1 MNKTDTRNHAV
12 DAAETVLEKLR
23 RGEALYEASECAAKI
38 GHYHWDAEQ
47 DRLQSCSE
55 AYARIFGQSVA
66 SAIQAQH
73 SWESLIE
80 QVHPDDRERFV
91 ETCRNSRALGSL
103 EFEYRICLHEGEIRH
118 LREIGIYADGGEK
131 SLRCAR
137 GIVQDITAITHHAG
151 EFERYRELSRQAEH
165 LADIGHYIYDEDTQS
180 YVYLSEGFARIHGT
194 TVEAQMESVK
204 SFDDDLVEIIDT
216 DRDRVAQAYRHYIT
230 TGEDLEIEYRITRA
244 DGEQRWL
251 REKNHAKSMHQGW
264 VSRTFGVMQDI
275 TRQKEIEAELR
286 YKDVLANQAEAITE
300 IGHFVYDEI
309 ADKYQYVSQGLANIY
324 GVDTDFLLHHLQGTN
339 DDMEFV
345 HADDREMVLDFYA
358 DPQVDENGYEEW
370 EVEFRMVR
378 PSGEI
383 RWVREIGQTQ
393 VIEPGVQERTIGVLI
408 DITAQKQAE
417 QEILDAR
424 DQLERKVEERTRE
437 LALTIE
443 RLEQEIREREKLSSE
458 LHFLANHDA
467 LTGLPSLR
475 LGRDRIQQALAKAR
489 RERQVTAVM
498 YLDLDG
504 FKQVND
510 DHGHDAGD
518 HVLQVTA
525 NRIRAEIR
533 ETDTAARIGGD
544 EFLVVL
550 PAMPELDQV
559 QRIAAQLIE
568 SVGQKITF
576 DECAIH
582 IGVSIG
588 IAIYP
593 ENGTTV
599 DELVNAAD
607 RAMYQVKRRGRNDYG
622 FAGLRSGKAVIDGAG
637 RMADPAD

>member
-1 MNKTDTRNHAV
+1 MNKTDSQNNAADAV
-12 DAAETVLEKLR
+12 EVVVEKLR
-23 RGEALYEASECAAKI
+23 RGESLYEASECWAKA
-38 GHYHWDAEQ
+38 GHFEWDVEQ
-47 DRLQSCSE
+47 DRLQTCSE
-55 AYARIFGQSVA
+55 GYARVFGLSMGT
-66 SAIQAQH
+66 AIQAQD
-73 SWESLIE
+73 SWASLIE
-80 QVHPDDRERFV
+80 QIHPDDRERYV
-91 ETCRNSRALGSL
+91 ETCQNSRLPGFL
-103 EFEYRICLHEGEIRH
+103 DVQYRIRLHNGEIRQLH
-118 LREIGIYADGGEK
+118 EIGIYADGNEAC
-131 SLRCAR
+131 LRCAV
-137 GIVQDITAITHHAG
+137 GIVQDITAITHHVG
-151 EFERYRELSRQAEH
+151 EFERYRELSKQAEH
-165 LADIGHYIYDEDTQS
+165 LADIGHYIYDEETQS
-180 YVYLSEGFARIHGT
+180 YIYVSEGFARIHGT
-194 TVEAQMESVK
+194 SVEEQMNNVN
-204 SFDDDLVEIIDT
+204 SFDDDLVEIVDA
-216 DRDRVAQAYRHYIT
+216 DRERVAEAYRRYIT
-230 TGEDLEIEYRITRA
+230 TGEDLDIEYRISRV

-251 REKNHAKSMHQGW
+251 REINHAKSMQEGW
-264 VSRTFGVMQDI
+264 VSRTIGVMQDI

-309 ADKYQYVSQGLANIY
+309 ADKYVYVSQGLANIY
-324 GVDTDFLLHHLQGTN
+324 GVDTDFLLHHLQNTN

-345 HADDREMVLDFYA
+345 HPDDRQMVLDFYG

-378 PSGEI
+378 PSGEV

-417 QEILDAR
+417 QEILEAR
-424 DQLERKVEERTRE
+424 NQLERKVDERTRE

-443 RLEQEIREREKLSSE
+443 RLEQEIREREKLSAE
-458 LHFLANHDA
+458 LQFLANHDA

-475 LGRDRIQQALAKAR
+475 LGRDRIQQALAEAR
-489 RERQVTAVM
+489 RESQMTAVM

-525 NRIRAEIR
+525 NRIKAEIR

-559 QRIAAQLIE
+559 RRVAAQLIE
-568 SVGQKITF
+568 SVGQKITLN
-576 DECAIH
+576 DAGIH

-593 ENGTTV
+593 ENGTAV

-607 RAMYQVKRRGRNDYG
+607 RAMYQVKRRGRNAYG
-622 FAGLRSGKAVIDGAG
+622 FAGLRSGKAVIGVAG
-637 RMADPAD
+637 QSAEAAD